1 MMTFCENPNNLNV
14 DCMPKVES
22 IWNQIKHVM
31 TTCKMEKEVV
41 IVSLFYL
48 DKLLLYTPLHIYPNN
63 WRKLLMIS
71 LMIASK
77 VWDDQSYENDNFA
90 QAFP

>member
-1 MMTFCENPNNLNV
+1 MMTFIENPSDTKL

-48 DKLLLYTPLHIYPNN
+48 DKLL
-63 WRKLLMIS
+63 
-71 LMIASK
+71 
-77 VWDDQSYENDNFA
+77 
-90 QAFP
+90 